1 MREVGWATMDIG
13 TAIRIRRGKMSQ
25 TELAKSIGLKQ
36 NTISD
41 WENGISLPT
50 LDQVRALE
58 DALDLPVGGLLLNA
72 GYVETDGIEAA
83 IRADEALGDDS
94 VLDEEQRSSLLV
106 TYLSF
111 RDSHADRRR
120 RRRR

>member
-1 MREVGWATMDIG
+1 
-13 TAIRIRRGKMSQ
+13 MSQ